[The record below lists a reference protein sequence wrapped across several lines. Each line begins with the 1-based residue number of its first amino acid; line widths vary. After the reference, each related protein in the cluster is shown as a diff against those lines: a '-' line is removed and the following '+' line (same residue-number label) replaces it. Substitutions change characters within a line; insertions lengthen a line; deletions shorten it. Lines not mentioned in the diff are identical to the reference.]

1 MKEKY
6 AKPKTLIEEFSVF
19 DVITTSDSGDNSPD
33 TDIPW
38 GS

>member
-1 MKEKY
+1 MKELY
-6 AKPKTLIEEFSVF
+6 IKPQAEIEEFKTV